1 MDKLILKNGNE
12 IELTASTS
20 LGILTTDVADVAT
33 LQACKDSLTDDNLS
47 KVTFK
52 NDAGVVV
59 GNYEN
64 LKLNPVWSIR
74 WIEKGISATFG
85 LSEKTEEELRLDDIE
100 EGQSVQN
107 NAIAELGAM
116 VGGAK

>member
-1 MDKLILKNGNE
+1 M
-12 IELTASTS
+12 A
-20 LGILTTDVADVAT
+20 A

-47 KVTFK
+47 EVTFK
-52 NDAGVVV
+52 NDAGVTV

-64 LKLNPVWSIR
+64 LKLNPVWAVR
-74 WIEKGISATFG
+74 WIENGISATFG
-85 LSEKTEEELRLDDIE
+85 LSEKAEEEMRLDDIE

-107 NAIAELGAM
+107 SAIAELGAM

>member
-1 MDKLILKNGNE
+1 MDKLILKNGTE

-20 LGILTTDVADVAT
+20 LGVLTTEVADVTALQT
-33 LQACKDSLTDDNLS
+33 LKDSLTDENLS
-47 KVTFK
+47 NITFK
-52 NDAGVVV
+52 NDAGVTV

-64 LKLNPVWSIR
+64 LKLNLIWAII